1 MFIFR
6 NIDEELTITLDGH
19 EHTTARARLGL
30 YLELEQYKKK
40 LDVVGYLQACGLPTK
55 VSGVE
60 GLRAYI
66 ALKKLNRPK
75 VQIPLLLAKI
85 DAKAKE
91 VDWNYE
97 DRWTISYIHIVA
109 SAYHWSRADILNLNV
124 DEFYCYVQEILTDIQ
139 MDREWI
145 YSLSEIAYPF
155 DSASKTRRFKPLER
169 PSWMMLN
176 LANWSPEKTRMPKG
190 MLPAGLVLGAS
201 DLMKH

>member
-1 MFIFR
+1 MFVFR
-6 NIDEELTITLDGH
+6 NTDEELTVTLDGH
-19 EHTTARARLGL
+19 DHVVRRARLGL
-30 YLELEQYKKK
+30 YLELEQYERKHA
-40 LDVVGYLQACGLPTK
+40 VVGYLQAYGLPTN

-75 VQIPLLLAKI
+75 IQIPLLLAKANAKTK
-85 DAKAKE
+85 DAN
-91 VDWNYE
+91 WNYE

-124 DEFYCYVQEILTDIQ
+124 DEFYCYVQEILTDTQ
-139 MDREWI
+139 MDREWV

-155 DSASKTRRFKPLER
+155 DSASKTRKFKPLER

-176 LANWSPEKTRMPKG
+176 ATRWEPEMVRMPKA
-190 MLPAGLVLGAS
+190 MLPMGLILNPS
-201 DLMKH
+201 DFLKH